1 MVVSW
6 PLLQG
11 YCLDAAIRNDGM
23 LELIR
28 FQALSA
34 AGLSLLQAYCG
45 FS

>member
-11 YCLDAAIRNDGM
+11 YCLDAVIRNDGM

-34 AGLSLLQAYCG
+34 AGLSLLQAYYG